1 MRRYQPTARRYIRG
15 KVMTRFYHETD
26 TSQATNTIVPL
37 GESRPQTSDHDR
49 RSQNV
54 RRSSLP
60 CAELHITDSRRPWRQ
75 SRRSDHA
82 DGYISQG
89 PRKHPWASQRSVEAP
104 RKETQL
110 RPIYD
115 MVSLLDFSI
124 SLTPGFESLHTIS
137 DTCLFSRINI
147 FTLASL
153 K

>member
-1 MRRYQPTARRYIRG
+1 MRRYQPTARRYARG
-15 KVMTRFYHETD
+15 EVMTGFYHETD
-26 TSQATNTIVPL
+26 TSKATNTIVPL
-37 GESRPQTSDHDR
+37 GESRPQTSNPDR

-60 CAELHITDSRRPWRQ
+60 CAELHNTDSRRPWK
-75 SRRSDHA
+75 SRRNDNA

-89 PRKHPWASQRSVEAP
+89 VKKHPGASQRSVEAP

-110 RPIYD
+110 IPIYV
-115 MVSLLDFSI
+115 MVSLLNSSI
-124 SLTPGFESLHTIS
+124 NLTPGFESLHTIS
-137 DTCLFSRINI
+137 DICFFSHIHI